1 MSVPNAKK
9 ILNDATSLIR
19 AQKGC
24 GFGSGEFTD
33 SFKNCKSWIRVI
45 KKLVRDYN
53 GKKTEEANVIL
64 EDIEEA
70 IYQYK
75 FYEQRYKNEKKKKR
89 LEVLEKAE
97 NKKDR
102 FKKLFR
108 ENKIEKN
115 QQNAASIAFFAL
127 AFGFLGLYFIV

>member
-1 MSVPNAKK
+1 
-9 ILNDATSLIR
+9 
-19 AQKGC
+19 
-24 GFGSGEFTD
+24 
-33 SFKNCKSWIRVI
+33 VI